1 MGSRKNRK
9 RRLKRKERQ
18 AEKATSPPPVR
29 AEGTQVRHNFS
40 GKARKGDVA
49 EVKLEFSGVPVS
61 VDDPDKDDLEAKTR
75 VQTVLQ
81 ERLEQEGRRD
91 H

>member
-18 AEKATSPPPVR
+18 AEKSTSPPSTR
-29 AEGTQVRHNFS
+29 AEGTRVRRSFS
-40 GKARKGDVA
+40 GKARSGEA
-49 EVKLEFSGVPVS
+49 TEVKLAFSGVPVS